1 MPKLIPASTGCP
13 TQNPKTTARAT
24 RIFFTLRTSTKMKLA
39 QLRSSRVKRDASF
52 VFGNAACHHFA
63 QARDVDLQIAEVPPV
78 VVDA

>member
-24 RIFFTLRTSTKMKLA
+24 RIFVTLRTSTKMKLA

-52 VFGNAACHHFA
+52 VFGNAARHHFA
-63 QARDVDLQIAEVPPV
+63 LGPGTLIYRLLRCRRSG
-78 VVDA
+78 